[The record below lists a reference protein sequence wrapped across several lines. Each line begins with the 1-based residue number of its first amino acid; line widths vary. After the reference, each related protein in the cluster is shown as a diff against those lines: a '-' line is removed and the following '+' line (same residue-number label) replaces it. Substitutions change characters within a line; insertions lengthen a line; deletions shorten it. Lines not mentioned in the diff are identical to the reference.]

1 MSNDSN
7 SINELYV
14 VSFIKKNLREVSV
27 KLPEHPKVSYIHYAN
42 FSAQHNLAHQS
53 VA

>member
-7 SINELYV
+7 SSKWTV
-14 VSFIKKNLREVSV
+14 CCFVDKKKWREVSV